1 LKKGEWAMGS
11 RRRRRG
17 TESDGG
23 QGSASPAGVSAVT
36 TTPATSGLAV
46 DGLPV
51 LGGVGGGIDDASN
64 IIVVP
69 LTKLLRVMVPPLFIS
84 SLPRTAIGF
93 SFPRGAEGRLL
104 GVCLVI
110 ATGTLSFLLDK
121 ALGVL
126 PALLMVWLMGGTTAI
141 ILYNSTRHGLAFV
154 KEMCSTCRLRPIIEE
169 HEIMHLNGVRSEEAV
184 WMEAR
189 KKYSYQGL
197 GLATDPKIHSFC
209 PIAKRLKESP

>member
-1 LKKGEWAMGS
+1 MEKGEWAIGN
-11 RRRRRG
+11 RRRG
-17 TESDGG
+17 TGSDGG
-23 QGSASPAGVSAVT
+23 ERSVSPAGASTVT
-36 TTPATSGLAV
+36 TPTRGLAV
-46 DGLPV
+46 EGLPV
-51 LGGVGGGIDDASN
+51 LGNLSGGIDDASN
-64 IIVVP
+64 VIVVP
-69 LTKLLRVMVPPLFIS
+69 LTKLLRAMVPPLFIS
-84 SLPRTAIGF
+84 SLPRNAIGF
-93 SFPRGAEGRLL
+93 SFPRGTEGRLL
-104 GVCLVI
+104 GACLVV
-110 ATGTLSFLLDK
+110 ATVALSFLLDK

-141 ILYNSTRHGLAFV
+141 ILYNSTWHGLAFV

-189 KKYSYQGL
+189 KKYSYEGL